1 MAFDLRSV
9 GLGCIGWYTPICARL
24 THKVKVSVRST
35 APGSQP
41 CRCRRTS
48 AIVEGF
54 VAIHSIDYWRTA
66 LSKHPLDPVFHPR
79 AVAVVGVRSTQ
90 GTGMMGSF
98 YDSLLESDFPS
109 IGGLYPVNPKMD
121 EINGRRCYHSLLDTP
136 DPVDHVISQVP
147 AAVVPELV
155 DQCIAKKVRSIH
167 FFTAGFSETGDAD
180 MANVETVMINK
191 LRDAGIRAIGPNCM
205 GLYVPASRLAFMS
218 GFPTEPG
225 NVFLLSQSGANAGE
239 IVQGLVARGVR
250 FSKAI
255 SYGNGAD
262 LRAHDF
268 LDYAA
273 ADPDSDVVAAYIEGV
288 QDGRSF
294 FAALKRCAMVK
305 PVVILKGGR
314 TASGSHAAHS
324 HTGSLA
330 GSIEVFDAACRQA
343 GAMRAETMD
352 EMHDLIVATST
363 NTRHVTG
370 PGVAL
375 FGGGGGG
382 FAVLS
387 ADAIDREG
395 LIVPKLPKSAVD
407 KMREYIPVAG
417 SSVNNPIDAFP
428 PEEHLEDM
436 LRLVATAEGIDQV
449 FMTPT
454 AGPRPAMVKPDPD
467 ESIDPVAASKQV
479 RETAQKSADQMKK
492 LQDDTGTPVIGI
504 LRGGRMAKMMGLDED
519 TVVEAAYANG
529 IGMYP
534 SVARAA
540 RTVAQML
547 DWKAYRKGLPDI
559 FGPRSG
565 KQSGK
570 QSSEQSS
577 EQSDK

>member
-1 MAFDLRSV
+1 MS
-9 GLGCIGWYTPICARL
+9 
-24 THKVKVSVRST
+24 
-35 APGSQP
+35 
-41 CRCRRTS
+41 
-48 AIVEGF
+48 E
-54 VAIHSIDYWRTA
+54 
-66 LSKHPLDPVFHPR
+66 HPLDPVFHPR
-79 AVAVVGVRSTQ
+79 AVVVVGVRSNPN
-90 GTGMMGSF
+90 TGMMGSF
-98 YDSLLESDFPS
+98 YDSLLEADFPA

-121 EINGRRCYHSLLDTP
+121 ELNGARCYHSLLDTP

-147 AAVVPELV
+147 ARVVPELV

-167 FFTAGFSETGDAD
+167 FFTAGFSETGDEE
-180 MANVETVMINK
+180 MAGVEEAMIEK
-191 LRDAGIRAIGPNCM
+191 LRRAGIRAIGPNCM

-218 GFPTEPG
+218 GFPTESG

-239 IVQGLVARGVR
+239 IVSGLVDRGVR

-273 ADPDSDVVAAYIEGV
+273 NDPESEVVTAYIEGV
-288 QDGRSF
+288 QDGRAF
-294 FAALKRCAMVK
+294 FDALKRCAAVK
-305 PVVILKGGR
+305 PVIILKGGR
-314 TASGSHAAHS
+314 THSGSQAAHS

-352 EMHDLIVATST
+352 ELHDLVVAASTST
-363 NTRHVTG
+363 RLVTG
-370 PGVAL
+370 RGVAL

-395 LIVPKLPKSAVD
+395 LRVPQMPASAVA

-428 PEEHLEDM
+428 PEEHLEEM
-436 LRLVATAEGIDQV
+436 LRLVATAEGIDMV
-449 FMTPT
+449 FMSPMT
-454 AGPRPAMVKPDPD
+454 GWRRPPPGAKISD
-467 ESIDPVAASKQV
+467 SN
-479 RETAQKSADQMKK
+479 KSADEPTKEMADNATKAAQQMFD
-492 LQDDTGTPVIGI
+492 LQKDTNTPVIGVV
-504 LRGGRMAKMMGLDED
+504 RSGRMARMMGQDQGAMS
-519 TVVEAAYANG
+519 EAAYRKG
-529 IGMYP
+529 IGIYP

-547 DWKAYRKGLPDI
+547 EWKAYRKGLPDI
-559 FGPRSG
+559 F
-565 KQSGK
+565 
-570 QSSEQSS
+570 
-577 EQSDK
+577 